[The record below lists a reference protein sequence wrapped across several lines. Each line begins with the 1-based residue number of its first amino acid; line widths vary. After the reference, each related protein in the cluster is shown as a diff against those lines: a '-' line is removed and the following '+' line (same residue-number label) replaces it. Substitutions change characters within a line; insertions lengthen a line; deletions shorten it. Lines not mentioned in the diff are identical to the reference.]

1 MEQLNECCVCT
12 DDRFLAAS
20 ARYGSYFSQ
29 VEVGVSTFE
38 LDARYATTRSV
49 TRAHPCASK
58 PGPGVSILPVRSFAL
73 DGHACGG
80 LRTHGLFKLSSAD
93 KPLVTVITVVFNGV
107 KTLEKTI
114 MSVLEQ
120 SYDNVEYL
128 VIDGGSSDG
137 TLELLKKY
145 EFAIDFWSSE
155 KDNGIY
161 GAMNKGLRMAQGK
174 WVALLNADDTYFTR
188 GVLAQLAA
196 LHDDVYVA
204 ASDVMMHTVE
214 GLKRFAIDE
223 TRPLYKNVP
232 YMHTGMF
239 VRSDLY
245 SRLGKFREDL
255 RIASDIDF
263 IMRLMENGIDVYHF
277 PEPFV
282 LMRDGGISTRSFAQ
296 GRREYRQ
303 VYVEH
308 GGSLFWAY
316 IGYYLSLVEKILYD
330 NNTCRGLFRFV
341 KRTMRR

>member
-1 MEQLNECCVCT
+1 M
-12 DDRFLAAS
+12 
-20 ARYGSYFSQ
+20 
-29 VEVGVSTFE
+29 STFE
-38 LDARYATTRSV
+38 LDARYATTRRL
-49 TRAHPCASK
+49 TRIHPRENAA
-58 PGPGVSILPVRSFAL
+58 GPNNFISPAQLFSLTGCV
-73 DGHACGG
+73 CGG
-80 LRTHGLFKLSSAD
+80 LRTHGLFKLSSAE

-107 KTLEKTI
+107 KTLEETI

-145 EFAIDFWSSE
+145 EFAIDVWSSE
-155 KDNGIY
+155 EDNGIY

-188 GVLAQLAA
+188 DVLAQLPA

-204 ASDVMMHTVE
+204 ASDVMMQTVE

-282 LMRDGGISTRSFAQ
+282 LMRDGGVSTRSFEQ

-316 IGYYLSLVEKILYD
+316 IGYYLSLVEKKLYD
-330 NNTCRGLFRFV
+330 NNTCRDLFRFV
-341 KRTMRR
+341 KRTIRR